1 MEPRRILVFQVAFS
15 LLGAISIVLWGRWEY
30 LLPFVLGALLALVNL
45 AGTAYAWPRILDKKS
60 VALPVG
66 IIVSKFAI
74 TIGVLYR
81 LMKPSAF
88 DQLNDWFFK
97 THLVPYQ
104 VVPQEPVVGGFMALV
119 AFIAGIALVLPAVAA
134 AHLVP
139 AQSAGER
146 VVGSAGE
153 KPELT

>member
-1 MEPRRILVFQVAFS
+1 MEPRRILAFQVTFS
-15 LLGAISIVLWGRWEY
+15 LLGAVFIVFLGRLEH
-30 LLPFVLGALLALVNL
+30 LLPFVFGACLALVNL

-88 DQLNDWFFK
+88 DQLNDWFFR
-97 THLVPYQ
+97 TYLVPYQ
-104 VVPQEPVVGGFMALV
+104 VVLREPEVGGLMTLV

-134 AHLVP
+134 AHFV
-139 AQSAGER
+139 QER
-146 VVGSAGE
+146 VAGSSGE
-153 KPELT
+153 EPDVL